1 MPKAPDNLTQFSSLI
16 EVVKH
21 LRGPGGCPWD
31 KEQDHKSLTRYA
43 VEECYEFIDAVNKD
57 NFDEM
62 KDELGDMLLQ
72 VILHAQIASESNK
85 FSITDVIESI
95 NEKMVRRHP
104 HVFANDNVSDS
115 EEVLVNWEEIKKL
128 EKANK
133 PKKVGFDIPT
143 GLSPLLR
150 SLKMGEKAKKRKFDW
165 PSIDGVIAKV
175 DEEVAEVKEAIAEGN
190 NDHIKH
196 EVGDLLFSVC
206 QLARHLDINPEE
218 SLQLANDRFNN
229 RFVKMDSIINSSSE
243 KLEELSL
250 SEMEN
255 YWQKAKKESDIK

>member
-1 MPKAPDNLTQFSSLI
+1 MPKAPENLDEFPSLVK
-16 EVVKH
+16 VVEH

-43 VEECYEFIDAVNKD
+43 VEECYEFIDAVNNE

-72 VILHAQIASESNK
+72 VILHAQIANESNK
-85 FSITDVIESI
+85 FSIADVIESI
-95 NEKMVRRHP
+95 NAKMIRRHP
-104 HVFANDNVSDS
+104 HVFANDKVSDS
-115 EEVLVNWEEIKKL
+115 DEVLVNWEEIKKI

-133 PKKVGFDIPT
+133 PKKPGFDIPK

-165 PSIDGVIAKV
+165 HSIDGVIAKV
-175 DEEVAEVKEAIAEGN
+175 DEELQEVKEAINE
-190 NDHIKH
+190 NDQEHIKH

-218 SLQLANDRFNN
+218 SLQLTNNRFDK
-229 RFVKMDSIINSSSE
+229 RFVKMDSIIKSSGK
-243 KLEELSL
+243 KLEDL
-250 SEMEN
+250 SEPEMESF
-255 YWQKAKKESDIK
+255 WQKAKLSN